1 MTTAISSDI
10 YAEHAA
16 LETGSG
22 YRMTYNFGNTP
33 SADSIGSRH
42 ITQVYPED
50 DFSYKKGYGFL
61 TEEARKSDPNLK
73 IDEINDG
80 FSPQY
85 WYSDAKL
92 INPQADEN
100 GVYLENGVV
109 DGGYIPLTFKAV
121 VPHQGNYKVTLV
133 LSAGE
138 TPIKGIT
145 IFSGRRR
152 LESLKGDYCPGEVR
166 AYVFNVNVCDI
177 IPRGHE
183 EVFTDKTIDIT
194 VIGSRP
200 VFTTLTIEEF
210 DTPTIYIAGDSTVT
224 DQPACYPYYPESSY
238 CGWGQ
243 FFTYYVSNLAAVS
256 NHSHSGLT
264 TESFRTEGHYDI
276 IKKYIKRGDYC
287 LFQFGHNDQKL
298 PHLAADTGY
307 SDNLRRYI
315 DEIRSYGATPVI
327 VTPLAR
333 STWKGSD
340 GTYNDLLHDHAEA
353 CKKIAA
359 EKNVPLIDL
368 HQVSMDFIK
377 KVGLTDSVR
386 YFYPKD
392 YTHTND
398 FGAYLMAGFV
408 AKEIKRIHDICPIPI
423 RTSLCGK
430 VYDPVMN
437 MKRPMTMEELME
449 SDDFVPPMQIHE
461 AQPPAHLKNVP
472 VPNAAPLCKVSYT
485 DLDNCPSKELIVH
498 LAELGY
504 IHNTDGA
511 FNPGG
516 TMSRIDAVN
525 MVTKAA
531 LFVPVNVYNDMFTDV
546 VGHEWYAGVVECA
559 YSNDIVDAAL
569 LDNKTFKPEK
579 PVTAEELASFC
590 VNAFRSRI
598 IKNDIADYN
607 KEVKCSDWFKK
618 YVSTAAYLGYID
630 DSFDGGRELTREEAV
645 KYVQLLIEHI

>member
-16 LETGSG
+16 IETGSG

-100 GVYLENGVV
+100 GIYLENGIL
-109 DGGYIPLTFKAV
+109 DGGYIPLTFKAA

-133 LSAGE
+133 LSAGD

-152 LESLKGDYCPGEVR
+152 LESLKGDYCPHEVR

-183 EVFTDKTIDIT
+183 EEFTDKTIDIT
-194 VIGSRP
+194 VTGSRP

-264 TESFRTEGHYDI
+264 TESFRSEGHYDI
-276 IKKYIKRGDYC
+276 IRKYIKHGDYC

-377 KVGLTDSVR
+377 KVGLTNSVR

-461 AQPPAHLKNVP
+461 ATPPAHLKNVP
-472 VPNAAPLCKVSYT
+472 VPNATPLCKVSYT
-485 DLDNCPSKELIVH
+485 DLDDCASKELIVH
-498 LAELGY
+498 MAELGY

-511 FNPGG
+511 FKPDEK
-516 TMSRIDAVN
+516 MSRIDAVN

-531 LFVPVNVYNDMFTDV
+531 HFVPVNVYNDMFTDV

-559 YSNDIVDAAL
+559 YANDIVDATL
-569 LDNKTFKPEK
+569 LDGKTFKPEK
-579 PVTAEELASFC
+579 PVTSEELASFC

-598 IKNDIADYN
+598 INNNIADYN

-618 YVSTAAYLGYID
+618 YVNAAAFLGYITD
-630 DSFDGGRELTREEAV
+630 NFEGSHELTREEAV
-645 KYVQLLIEHI
+645 KYIKLLIDHI

>member
-92 INPQADEN
+92 INPEADEN
-100 GVYLENGVV
+100 GIYLENGVV

-133 LSAGE
+133 LSAGD

-152 LESLKGDYCPGEVR
+152 LESLKGDYCPHEVR

-183 EVFTDKTIDIT
+183 EVFTDTTIDIT

-307 SDNLRRYI
+307 SDNLRTYI
-315 DEIRSYGATPVI
+315 DEIRSFGATPVI

-340 GTYNDLLHDHAEA
+340 GSYNDLLHDHAEA
-353 CKKIAA
+353 CKKVAA

-377 KVGLTDSVR
+377 RVGLTDSVR

-408 AKEIKRIHDICPIPI
+408 AKEIKRIHDTCPIPI

-449 SDDFVPPMQIHE
+449 SDDFVPPKQIHE
-461 AQPPAHLKNVP
+461 AKPPAHLANIP
-472 VPNAAPLCKVSYT
+472 VPKAAPLCKVAYT
-485 DLDNCPSKELIVH
+485 DIDDCPSKELIVRM
-498 LAELGY
+498 AELGY
-504 IHNTDGA
+504 LHNTEGA
-511 FNPGG
+511 FKPQEP
-516 TMSRIDAVN
+516 MSRIDAVN

-531 LFVPVNVYNDMFTDV
+531 HFVPVNVYNDMFTDV

-559 YSNDIVDAAL
+559 YSNAIVDEAL

-607 KEVKCSDWFKK
+607 KEVNCSEWFKK
-618 YVSTAAYLGYID
+618 YVSTAAYLGYITD
-630 DSFDGGRELTREEAV
+630 GFDGTRQLTREEAV
-645 KYVQLLIEHI
+645 RYVQLLIDHI